1 VPKVIYSTEAL
12 RDLEKIGD
20 YISFELQNPAAA
32 LNTLNIIQNN
42 ISTLAT
48 FPRIGTLLSAIYDDA
63 ETDDYRFL
71 VCANYLAFY
80 RVKEDDVIID
90 RIIYKRRDYI
100 AVLFGGLPLEDVGN
114 DEE

>member
-1 VPKVIYSTEAL
+1 MARIIYSSEAL

-20 YISFELQNPAAA
+20 YIAFELQNPTAS
-32 LNTLNIIQNN
+32 LNTLNIIQDK

-48 FPRIGTLLSAIYDDA
+48 FPRIGTLLSAICYGA
-63 ETDDYRFL
+63 EADDYRFL

-80 RVKEDDVIID
+80 RVEGDNVIID

-100 AVLFGGLPLEDVGN
+100 AVLFDGLPLN
-114 DEE
+114 DDGEERI